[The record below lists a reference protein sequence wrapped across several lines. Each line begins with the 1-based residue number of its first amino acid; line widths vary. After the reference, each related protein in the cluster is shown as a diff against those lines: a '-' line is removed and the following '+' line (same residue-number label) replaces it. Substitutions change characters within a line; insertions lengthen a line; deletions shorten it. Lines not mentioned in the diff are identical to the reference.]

1 MWRTIYHL
9 ANLAIKITSPHGS
22 MGIPFL
28 RAYSENLSYQIN
40 WKQKKIS
47 ANFVLFGSFFGN
59 IDAKGH
65 GSWPMANELLEKI
78 RYRPS
83 QNWWHVCS
91 VCIYV
96 CVYVCNI
103 SHISCFTV
111 LNNCI
116 QLCEHSEATELRKI
130 MKKNKVLK
138 HLQLF
143 GEHKRFE

>member
-1 MWRTIYHL
+1 MAHGPWQMNYLKKFAIDHL
-9 ANLAIKITSPHGS
+9 KIDD
-22 MGIPFL
+22 MFAL
-28 RAYSENLSYQIN
+28 
-40 WKQKKIS
+40 
-47 ANFVLFGSFFGN
+47 FVY
-59 IDAKGH
+59 
-65 GSWPMANELLEKI
+65 M
-78 RYRPS
+78 
-83 QNWWHVCS
+83 
-91 VCIYV
+91 